1 MTYRIFIVEDDPTI
15 ALAMQKH
22 IESWGFDV
30 HCAADFLRVEE
41 EFLEFAPQLVILD
54 ILLPFYN
61 GYHWCQKIRERSK
74 VPIVFLSSA
83 SDNMNLVLAMNLGA
97 DDFIAKPFDFTV
109 LSAKITAILCRA
121 YDYTGITPRLSHKGA
136 TLDPDTLSLVWQK
149 NPIPLTKNEYR
160 ILETLMREGGIVSR
174 DTLMGRLWET
184 DSFVDENTLN
194 VNVARL
200 RKKLEG
206 AGLSEYIVTKKGVG
220 YGLA

>member
-97 DDFIAKPFDFTV
+97 DD
-109 LSAKITAILCRA
+109 
-121 YDYTGITPRLSHKGA
+121 
-136 TLDPDTLSLVWQK
+136 
-149 NPIPLTKNEYR
+149 
-160 ILETLMREGGIVSR
+160 
-174 DTLMGRLWET
+174 
-184 DSFVDENTLN
+184 
-194 VNVARL
+194 
-200 RKKLEG
+200 
-206 AGLSEYIVTKKGVG
+206 
-220 YGLA
+220 

>member
-83 SDNMNLVLAMNLGA
+83 SDNMNLVLAMNLGLLPSA
-97 DDFIAKPFDFTV
+97 AITIPFLSAGGSNMVSSYILTGLV
-109 LSAKITAILCRA
+109 LSIYRYKDILP
-121 YDYTGITPRLSHKGA
+121 G
-136 TLDPDTLSLVWQK
+136 
-149 NPIPLTKNEYR
+149 NPVKRMHSASAE
-160 ILETLMREGGIVSR
+160 
-174 DTLMGRLWET
+174 
-184 DSFVDENTLN
+184 
-194 VNVARL
+194 
-200 RKKLEG
+200 
-206 AGLSEYIVTKKGVG
+206 
-220 YGLA
+220 

>member
-30 HCAADFLRVEE
+30 HCAVDFLRVEE
-41 EFLEFAPQLVILD
+41 EFTEFDPQLVILD

-97 DDFIAKPFDFTV
+97 DDFIAKPFDLTV
-109 LSAKITAILCRA
+109 LSAKITAILRRA
-121 YDYTGITPRLSHKGA
+121 SAVRLRYGCGRRTTRRTH
-136 TLDPDTLSLVWQK
+136 
-149 NPIPLTKNEYR
+149 IPHPGWRKNERLARTLQKCKIRRGNCKTYR
-160 ILETLMREGGIVSR
+160 WLAHAACAIL
-174 DTLMGRLWET
+174 
-184 DSFVDENTLN
+184 
-194 VNVARL
+194 
-200 RKKLEG
+200 
-206 AGLSEYIVTKKGVG
+206 
-220 YGLA
+220 